1 MPTLIFPH
9 ISHREAYIDMLG
21 EWKNTPEFTSG
32 HVSPGALFRGENFEE
47 FLSLAKADLT
57 KNH

>member
-1 MPTLIFPH
+1 
-9 ISHREAYIDMLG
+9 MLG